1 MRGSPRATCDAA
13 KSAIPTPRGRRQ
25 PGRPP
30 RRRPRRR
37 RSARLGP
44 RPNNGDTAR
53 EPTIACLWVEHL
65 ALLFL
70 ALENPDRPLEQRD
83 RGLANGSLLRFPCQS
98 GRRGHPEGQRDA
110 LPVCIG
116 RLVFE
121 DELGRHAGRGRNREF
136 CLGIHR
142 STVRPRRPVRLSLT
156 SGAASLHAARPGR
169 RPFQRQ
175 TERSRCLLSRGAGA
189 DRHSDAESDSP
200 SRISRIRPST
210 PHRFRTPVPSFTS
223 KPSIRCRYMTV
234 PRHL

>member
-156 SGAASLHAARPGR
+156 SGARACTRPDQAGDLFGDGLSVHAACSHAELAQIVIPTPKAIRRLESAASALR
-169 RPFQRQ
+169 RP
-175 TERSRCLLSRGAGA
+175 TGSGHRSLPSRRSLRSGAG
-189 DRHSDAESDSP
+189 
-200 SRISRIRPST
+200 T
-210 PHRFRTPVPSFTS
+210 
-223 KPSIRCRYMTV
+223 
-234 PRHL
+234 